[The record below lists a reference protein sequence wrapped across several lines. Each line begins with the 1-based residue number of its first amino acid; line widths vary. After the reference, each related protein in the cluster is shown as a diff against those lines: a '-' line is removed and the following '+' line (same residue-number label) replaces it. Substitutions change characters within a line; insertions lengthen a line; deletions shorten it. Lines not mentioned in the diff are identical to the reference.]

1 MLLLHHQNDGAPL
14 VINRTNIGA
23 TYRHSKFT
31 TLVHGRSIFLKNFK
45 LNFVGLLKIGLIEY
59 KMAAGGP
66 LFKRPQGGVV
76 FTEDEDAATR
86 ATEPPVVTVRP
97 KISAARGSN

>member
-1 MLLLHHQNDGAPL
+1 
-14 VINRTNIGA
+14 
-23 TYRHSKFT
+23 
-31 TLVHGRSIFLKNFK
+31 
-45 LNFVGLLKIGLIEY
+45 
-59 KMAAGGP
+59 MAAGGP

-76 FTEDEDAATR
+76 FTKDEDAATR